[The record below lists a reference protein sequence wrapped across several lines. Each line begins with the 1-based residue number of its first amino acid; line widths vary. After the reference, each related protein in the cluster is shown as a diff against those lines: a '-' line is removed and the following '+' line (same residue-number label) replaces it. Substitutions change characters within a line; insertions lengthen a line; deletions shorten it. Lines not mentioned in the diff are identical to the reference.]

1 MEFDD
6 APLLVRLLNEPSF
19 IENIGDRGVHS
30 LEDAHRYLREGPMA
44 MYEKYGFGLWH
55 TALKDGT
62 FIGMCGMLKRDNL
75 PDPDL
80 GYAYLPE
87 FWGQGFAYE
96 AAAAT
101 LQHCAQK
108 FGLTRAPSVSSMS
121 PLRVTTDPLISAPL
135 SSISPDTVETSPP
148 IFEPLPISTP
158 PFTVEAVRS
167 TVTESPISSEPFTVS
182 TSPSFASSSTT
193 ISPFT
198 VCTSLAAARLPTRT
212 LPFTALTSW

>member
-1 MEFDD
+1 MATPSEVETPRLTLRRMEFDD

-30 LEDAHRYLREGPMA
+30 LEEAHRYLREGPMA
-44 MYEKYGFGLWH
+44 MYEKDGFGLWH

-108 FGLTRAPSVSSMS
+108 FGLTRALGVVSEGNVGSI
-121 PLRVTTDPLISAPL
+121 RVLEKLGMGFERVFTMREGEAP
-135 SSISPDTVETSPP
+135 
-148 IFEPLPISTP
+148 
-158 PFTVEAVRS
+158 
-167 TVTESPISSEPFTVS
+167 
-182 TSPSFASSSTT
+182 
-193 ISPFT
+193 
-198 VCTSLAAARLPTRT
+198 ARLYSR
-212 LPFTALTSW
+212 AL